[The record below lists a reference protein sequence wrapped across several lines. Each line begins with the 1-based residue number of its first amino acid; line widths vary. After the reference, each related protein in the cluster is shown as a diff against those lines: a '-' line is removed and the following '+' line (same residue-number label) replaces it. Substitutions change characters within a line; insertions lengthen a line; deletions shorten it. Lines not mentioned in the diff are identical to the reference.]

1 MTSVG
6 SLGSAQVSSEISQV
20 ETRLNAPITNFN
32 NQIEGDK
39 ADISAWATISGAIS
53 TLSKSLSGIQDVST
67 INNLNV
73 SSTVTTVATAA
84 AAVGAQTGTFALSD
98 VSLAKTQEIFSA
110 LQGSGAAQLSG
121 GTGSLTFTLK
131 SGKTETVAVGSGS
144 LTLNGV
150 AAAINKT
157 AGGVQASVIGTS
169 TGARL
174 VFQSSSTGSSQ
185 AFSVAGTGAL
195 AKFSFASGSGGTTET
210 VSQKAAD
217 ASLNLNGVPVTST
230 TNSISSAVSGLTISL
245 VGSGN
250 TTINVSSSPANIS
263 AAVSTVA
270 NNLNAALSAIAKE
283 TKFVQPGSVSSGSGS
298 AKSGVLLGNFTAA
311 NLSNQLLTAV
321 SDAAASGLSTNAIG
335 LTVSSAGTVSFNSTT
350 FAAAYAQNPTA
361 VQSLVSQIHQTLSS
375 ISASAIGGS
384 GSSKNSSGTTVKNS
398 GEIGAQTNSLQGS
411 ISSIDAQITQITKEN
426 DAQISLLINEF
437 TIAENA
443 STAASITQSFLSIF
457 NTSSGSSNG

>member
-20 ETRLNAPITNFN
+20 EARLNKPITNFN

-98 VSLAKTQEIFSA
+98 VSLAKTQEISSA

-195 AKFSFASGSGGTTET
+195 AKFSYASGS
-210 VSQKAAD
+210 S
-217 ASLNLNGVPVTST
+217 ST
-230 TNSISSAVSGLTISL
+230 T
-245 VGSGN
+245 
-250 TTINVSSSPANIS
+250 
-263 AAVSTVA
+263 
-270 NNLNAALSAIAKE
+270 
-283 TKFVQPGSVSSGSGS
+283 
-298 AKSGVLLGNFTAA
+298 
-311 NLSNQLLTAV
+311 
-321 SDAAASGLSTNAIG
+321 
-335 LTVSSAGTVSFNSTT
+335 
-350 FAAAYAQNPTA
+350 
-361 VQSLVSQIHQTLSS
+361 
-375 ISASAIGGS
+375 
-384 GSSKNSSGTTVKNS
+384 
-398 GEIGAQTNSLQGS
+398 
-411 ISSIDAQITQITKEN
+411 
-426 DAQISLLINEF
+426 
-437 TIAENA
+437 
-443 STAASITQSFLSIF
+443 
-457 NTSSGSSNG
+457 

>member
-20 ETRLNAPITNFN
+20 EARLNAPITNFN

-73 SSTVTTVATAA
+73 SSTVTTVATATA
-84 AAVGAQTGTFALSD
+84 AAGAQTGTFALSG
-98 VSLAKTQEIFSA
+98 VTLAKTQEIFSA

-121 GTGSLTFTLK
+121 GAGSLTFTLK

-150 AAAINKT
+150 AAAINKE

-195 AKFSFASGSGGTTET
+195 AKFSFASGSSGTTE
-210 VSQKAAD
+210 SIPQKAAD
-217 ASLNLNGVPVTST
+217 AFLNLNGVPVTST

-270 NNLNAALSAIAKE
+270 TNLNAALSAIAKE
-283 TKFVQPGSVSSGSGS
+283 TKFVKPGSGSSGSGS

-398 GEIGAQTNSLQGS
+398 GEIGAQTTSLQGT
-411 ISSIDAQITQITKEN
+411 ITSIDTQIAQITKEN

-457 NTSSGSSNG
+457 NTSSGSSG

>member
-1 MTSVG
+1 MSSVG
-6 SLGSAQVSSEISQV
+6 SLGSAQVSSEIAQV
-20 ETRLNAPITNFN
+20 EARLAAPITNLD
-32 NQIEGDK
+32 NQIATDK
-39 ADISAWATISGAIS
+39 ADISAWGVISGAMS
-53 TLSKSLSGIQDVST
+53 TLSKSLSGIKDVSS
-67 INNLNV
+67 INALNV
-73 SSTVTTVATAA
+73 SSTTTTVATATA
-84 AAVGAQTGTFALSD
+84 ANGAQTGTFSLSN
-98 VSLAKTQEIFSA
+98 VTLAKTQEIFSA

-131 SGKTETVAVGSGS
+131 NGKTETVSVGSGS

-150 AAAINKT
+150 AAAINKA
-157 AGGVQASVIGTS
+157 AGGVQASVVGTS
-169 TGARL
+169 AGARL

-185 AFSVAGTGAL
+185 AFSVAGAGAL
-195 AKFSFASGSGGTTET
+195 SKFSFASGSSGTTET
-210 VSQKAAD
+210 VFQSAAD
-217 ASLNLNGVPVTST
+217 ASLKLNGVPITST

-250 TTINVSSSPANIS
+250 TTINVSSSPSNLS

-270 NNLNAALSAIAKE
+270 TNLNAALSAIAKE
-283 TKFVQPGSVSSGSGS
+283 TKFVRPGSGSSGSGS

-350 FAAAYAQNPTA
+350 FAAAFAQNPTA
-361 VQSLVSQIHQTLSS
+361 VQSLVSQIHKTLSS

-384 GSSKNSSGTTVKNS
+384 GSSTNSSGTTVKNS
-398 GEIGAQTNSLQGS
+398 GVIGAQTTSLQGV
-411 ISSIDAQITQITKEN
+411 ISSIDTQITQISKEN
-426 DAQISLLINEF
+426 SAQISLLINEF

-443 STAASITQSFLSIF
+443 STAASITQSFLSVF
-457 NTSSGSSNG
+457 NNSSGSGGL

>member
-6 SLGSAQVSSEISQV
+6 TLGSAQVSSEISQV
-20 ETRLNAPITNFN
+20 EARLNAPITSLND
-32 NQIEGDK
+32 QITGDK
-39 ADISAWATISGAIS
+39 ADISAWAAISGAIS
-53 TLSKSLSGIQDVST
+53 TLSKSLSGIDDASST
-67 INNLNV
+67 NNLNV
-73 SSTVTTVATAA
+73 SSTATTVATATA
-84 AAVGAQTGTFALSD
+84 ASSAETGTFTLD
-98 VSLAKTQEIFSA
+98 NVTLAKPQEIFSA

-131 SGKTETVAVGSGS
+131 SGKTETVSVGSGS

-150 AAAINKT
+150 AAAINKA

-195 AKFSFASGSGGTTET
+195 AKFSFASGSGGTTE
-210 VSQKAAD
+210 SIPQKAAD
-217 ASLNLNGVPVTST
+217 ASVTLNGVPITST

-250 TTINVSSSPANIS
+250 TTISVASTPDNLS

-270 NNLNAALSAIAKE
+270 NNLNAALSTIAKE
-283 TKFVQPGSVSSGSGS
+283 TKFVKPGSGGSASGS
-298 AKSGVLLGNFTAA
+298 AKSGVLLGNFTAT
-311 NLSNQLLTAV
+311 NLANQLLTAV
-321 SDAAASGLSTNAIG
+321 SGVSASGLSANAIG
-335 LTVSSAGTVSFNSTT
+335 LTVSNAGAVSFNSTA
-350 FAAAYAQNPTA
+350 FAAAFAQNPTA
-361 VQSLVSQIHQTLSS
+361 VQALVGQIHQTLSN

-384 GSSKNSSGTTVKNS
+384 GSSKNASGTTEKAT
-398 GEIGAQTNSLQGS
+398 GTIGVQTTSLQGT
-411 ISSIDAQITQITKEN
+411 ITSIDAQITQITKEN
-426 DAQISLLINEF
+426 DAQISLLLNEF

-443 STAASITQSFLSIF
+443 STAASITQSFLSVF
-457 NTSSGSSNG
+457 NNSSGSSSG